1 MDCFYINLDSA
12 AERRARLENN
22 FNTIKKPNW
31 NLARFAAIDADY
43 VRKNEVTG
51 TTSPGEKG
59 CFLSHKILIGQNLE
73 RPGPMMIVEDDAAF
87 GYRTCTL
94 VDAILSQNKDLD
106 WDILFT
112 DVCITNQKKMI
123 DLLQYRRELSAKR
136 IDIAFMELV
145 KMGFAGST
153 AYIVNAKSKKKLY
166 DLLNAAT
173 AIDLP
178 YDLYLRGLVHSS
190 MLNAYSLFPFVTSL
204 SDYSEE
210 SQIKASNT
218 DRPDLAWNM
227 FRKMVWVERN
237 LQTCKSVLDSVKSTL
252 SENDISEFTPLFA
265 AADEELN
272 AFGVLF
278 SWVGANAAVL
288 EAKRALR
295 ALQAVCALKAR
306 NRS

>member
-1 MDCFYINLDSA
+1 
-12 AERRARLENN
+12 
-22 FNTIKKPNW
+22 
-31 NLARFAAIDADY
+31 
-43 VRKNEVTG
+43 
-51 TTSPGEKG
+51 
-59 CFLSHKILIGQNLE
+59 
-73 RPGPMMIVEDDAAF
+73 
-87 GYRTCTL
+87 
-94 VDAILSQNKDLD
+94 
-106 WDILFT
+106 
-112 DVCITNQKKMI
+112 
-123 DLLQYRRELSAKR
+123 LLLYRRELSAKR